1 MIDIL
6 KVIAALAAGYLL
18 GSLNTAVIVGKL
30 YGKDISSLGSKSAGL
45 TNTLRVL
52 GKSAAVLVLAGDIL
66 KGILACLIGLQ
77 IGVYAQ
83 SGEARDCISLLASG
97 AGAVI
102 GHNWPVYFGFKGGK
116 GALTAAAVMFMFN
129 WVMALVSLGVFVL
142 IIALTRYV
150 SLGTISASIFFV
162 VLSFIPAFGNS
173 IYFQIFAGLMALMII
188 VKHRENIRRLLAGAE
203 NKLSFDSSPR

>member
-1 MIDIL
+1 MVDIL

-18 GSLNTAVIVGKL
+18 GSLNTAVILGKL

-83 SGEARDCISLLASG
+83 SGEARDCISLLAAG

-129 WVMALVSLGVFVL
+129 WVMALISLGVFVL
-142 IIALTRYV
+142 IVASTRYV

-162 VLSFIPAFGNS
+162 ALSFVPAFGNS
-173 IYFQIFAGLMALMII
+173 FYFQIFAGLMALMII
-188 VKHRENIRRLLAGAE
+188 FKHRENIRRLLAGAE
-203 NKLSFDSSPR
+203 NRLSFDTS

>member
-6 KVIAALAAGYLL
+6 KVIAAFTAGYLL
-18 GSLNTAVIVGKL
+18 GSLNTAVIVGKI

-83 SGEARDCISLLASG
+83 SGEARDCIGLLAAG

-116 GALTAAAVMFMFN
+116 GALTAAAVMFIFN
-129 WVMALVSLGVFVL
+129 WVMALISLGVFVL

-162 VLSFIPAFGNS
+162 ALSFVPAFGNS
-173 IYFQIFAGLMALMII
+173 SYFQIFAALMALMII
-188 VKHRENIRRLLAGAE
+188 FKHRENIRRLLAGAE
-203 NKLSFDSSPR
+203 NKLSF

>member
-6 KVIAALAAGYLL
+6 KVCAAFAAGYLL
-18 GSLNTAVIVGKL
+18 GSLNTAVIVGKI
-30 YGKDISSLGSKSAGL
+30 YGKDISSHGSKSAGL

-83 SGEARDCISLLASG
+83 SGEARDCISLLAAG

-129 WVMALVSLGVFVL
+129 WVMALISLGAFVL
-142 IIALTRYV
+142 IVALTRYV

-162 VLSFIPAFGNS
+162 ALSFIPAFGS
-173 IYFQIFAGLMALMII
+173 SFYFQIFAALMALMII
-188 VKHRENIRRLLAGAE
+188 FKHRENIRRLLAGTE
-203 NKLSFDSSPR
+203 NKLSFGSSPR

>member
-6 KVIAALAAGYLL
+6 KVMAAFSAGYLL
-18 GSLNTAVIVGKL
+18 GSLNTAVIVGKI
-30 YGKDISSLGSKSAGL
+30 YGKDISSHGSKSAGL

-66 KGILACLIGLQ
+66 KGIAACLIGLQ

-83 SGEARDCISLLASG
+83 SGEARDCISLLAAG

-129 WVMALVSLGVFVL
+129 WVMALISLGAFVL
-142 IIALTRYV
+142 IVALTRYV

-162 VLSFIPAFGNS
+162 AISFVPAFGSS

-188 VKHRENIRRLLAGAE
+188 FKHRENIQRLLSGTE
-203 NKLSFDSSPR
+203 NELSF